1 MLPFLTLMPYVLK
14 VTYSKGRNM
23 ANNAASKTKINK
35 ILYASD
41 IEKGSRPAFRAAM
54 SLCGKYESEITYLH
68 VIEPLSSSAQNLI
81 KNLVDTK
88 DVDGI
93 YQKSLVNLKN
103 KIEERISHF
112 FEQEIEFHD
121 TLDISKVESRIEEGT
136 SWETI
141 IKVADEIDA
150 DVIVMGT
157 RTHSAVGQFFS
168 GSTANKVMLNTKR
181 PLLIIPLGK

>member
-1 MLPFLTLMPYVLK
+1 MTSN
-14 VTYSKGRNM
+14 TE
-23 ANNAASKTKINK
+23 SKTKINK

-81 KNLVDTK
+81 KNLVDTQ

-93 YQKSLVNLKN
+93 YQKSLGDLKV
-103 KIEERISHF
+103 KIEDRISRF

-121 TLDISKVESRIEEGT
+121 CLQMSKVESRIEEGV

-141 IKVADEIDA
+141 IKVADDIDA

-157 RTHSAVGQFFS
+157 RTHSAMGQFFS

>member
-1 MLPFLTLMPYVLK
+1 MT
-14 VTYSKGRNM
+14 
-23 ANNAASKTKINK
+23 ANTQAKTKINK

-81 KNLVDTK
+81 KNIVDTQ
-88 DVDGI
+88 DVEGL
-93 YQKSLVNLKN
+93 YQKSLVNLKT
-103 KIEERISHF
+103 KIEQRISRF

-121 TLDISKVESRIEEGT
+121 ALDTSKVESRIEEGV

-157 RTHSAVGQFFS
+157 RTHSAMGQFFS
-168 GSTANKVMLNTKR
+168 GSTANKVMLNTTR

>member
-1 MLPFLTLMPYVLK
+1 MTTSTK
-14 VTYSKGRNM
+14 
-23 ANNAASKTKINK
+23 SKTKINK

-54 SLCGKYESEITYLH
+54 SLCGKYHSEITYLN

-81 KNLVDTK
+81 KNLVDTQ
-88 DVDGI
+88 DVEGI
-93 YQKSLVNLKN
+93 YQQSLVNLKT
-103 KIEERISHF
+103 KIEERINRF

-121 TLDISKVESRIEEGT
+121 TLDISQIKSCIEEGVA
-136 SWETI
+136 WETI

-157 RTHSAVGQFFS
+157 RTHSAMGQFFS

>member
-1 MLPFLTLMPYVLK
+1 MT
-14 VTYSKGRNM
+14 
-23 ANNAASKTKINK
+23 ANTKSKTKINK

-54 SLCGKYESEITYLH
+54 SLCGKYESEVTYLH
-68 VIEPLSSSAQNLI
+68 ILEPLSSSAQTLI
-81 KNLVDTK
+81 NSLVDTK
-88 DVDGI
+88 DVEGI
-93 YQKSLVNLKN
+93 YQKSLVNLKT
-103 KIEERISHF
+103 KIEERISLF

-121 TLDISKVESRIEEGT
+121 ILDISKIKSRIEEGVA
-136 SWETI
+136 WETI

-157 RTHSAVGQFFS
+157 RTHSAMGQFFS

-181 PLLIIPLGK
+181 PLLIIPLGR

>member
-1 MLPFLTLMPYVLK
+1 MT
-14 VTYSKGRNM
+14 
-23 ANNAASKTKINK
+23 SKTKINK

-54 SLCGKYESEITYLH
+54 SLCGKYDSEITYLH

-81 KNLVDTK
+81 KGLVDTN

-93 YQKSLVNLKN
+93 YQKSLTDLKA
-103 KIEERISHF
+103 KMKKRITQF
-112 FEQEIEFHD
+112 FDQEIEFHD
-121 TLDISKVESRIEEGT
+121 TLSLDQVKAHIEEGV
-136 SWETI
+136 SWEAI
-141 IKVADEIDA
+141 LKVADEIDA

-181 PLLIIPLGK
+181 PLLIIPLSK

>member
-1 MLPFLTLMPYVLK
+1 L
-14 VTYSKGRNM
+14 
-23 ANNAASKTKINK
+23 
-35 ILYASD
+35 
-41 IEKGSRPAFRAAM
+41 
-54 SLCGKYESEITYLH
+54 
-68 VIEPLSSSAQNLI
+68 EPLSSSAQNLI
-81 KNLVDTK
+81 KNLVDTD

-93 YQKSLVNLKN
+93 YQKSLINLKV
-103 KIEERISHF
+103 KIEQRISRF

-121 TLDISKVESRIEEGT
+121 SLETSKVESRIEEGVA
-136 SWETI
+136 WETI
-141 IKVADEIDA
+141 IKVANEIDA

>member
-1 MLPFLTLMPYVLK
+1 MTTNTK
-14 VTYSKGRNM
+14 
-23 ANNAASKTKINK
+23 SKTKINK

-41 IEKGSRPAFRAAM
+41 IEKGSRPAFRAAI

-88 DVDGI
+88 DVEGI
-93 YQKSLVNLKN
+93 YQKSLVNLKT
-103 KIEERISHF
+103 KIEQRISRF
-112 FEQEIEFHD
+112 FEEEVEFHD
-121 TLDISKVESRIEEGT
+121 CLDISKVESRIEDGV

-157 RTHSAVGQFFS
+157 RTHSAMGQFFS

>member
-1 MLPFLTLMPYVLK
+1 MLTESK
-14 VTYSKGRNM
+14 VS
-23 ANNAASKTKINK
+23 K

-41 IEKGSRPAFRAAM
+41 IEEGSRPAFRAAM
-54 SLCGKYESEITYLH
+54 SLCGKYESKITYLH

-81 KNLVDTK
+81 KELVDTK
-88 DVDGI
+88 DTNGI
-93 YQKSLVNLKN
+93 YQSSLVNLKE
-103 KIEERISHF
+103 KIEQRINQF

-121 TLDISKVESRIEEGT
+121 NLDTSKVESRIEEGV

-157 RTHSAVGQFFS
+157 RTHSAMGQFFS

-181 PLLIIPLGK
+181 PLLIIQLSK

>member
-1 MLPFLTLMPYVLK
+1 LLPFSFLALCNKIDIFERKIMTAK
-14 VTYSKGRNM
+14 TNT
-23 ANNAASKTKINK
+23 KTKINK

-54 SLCGKYESEITYLH
+54 SLCGKYGSEITYLH
-68 VIEPLSSSAQNLI
+68 ILEPLSSSAQNLI
-81 KNLVDTK
+81 KNLVDTD

-93 YQKSLVNLKN
+93 YQKSLINLKV
-103 KIEERISHF
+103 KIEQRISRF

-121 TLDISKVESRIEEGT
+121 SLETSKVESRIEEGVA
-136 SWETI
+136 WETI
-141 IKVADEIDA
+141 IKVANEIDA